1 MDCEQVLEA
10 VSAAL
15 DGELSPAE
23 QAQLEAHLAVCPEC
37 RALAE
42 ELSALNA
49 ALEEY
54 EPAPPQWLA
63 ERVMERVA
71 EQDRV
76 VPISAGR
83 RPGWRRWT
91 GLAAAL
97 ALTVC
102 AGGIGVW
109 LKTDRAGTEGVGGAP
124 VTYSSSSLA
133 GPSGGCDQAGTDDQ
147 EPTAYGDANSEAA
160 ANGTP
165 WREDRPVPAMAEPSS
180 APSSKTSAPSDWR
193 DVVGNY
199 NSEEP
204 MAPQESSAAQPAAP
218 EGRPAAGNAA
228 SVSEEQALELV
239 FNYLGGYEEYPEAK
253 LRHTDV
259 YGPIT
264 PAYSLRT
271 EKTEDE
277 ATSEYCLDYVRI
289 SSNALYYE
297 IHLYETVT
305 YEEEKEG
312 AVNSTVTCNWFAVD
326 MDGSGDILVE
336 FPEDYD
342 AERETEYI
350 SSYQNAVAG
359 N

>member
-15 DGELSPAE
+15 DGELSPVE
-23 QAQLEAHLAVCPEC
+23 EAQLEAHLAVCPEC

-49 ALEEY
+49 ALEEH

-63 ERVMERVA
+63 ERVMERIA

-83 RPGWRRWT
+83 RPGWRRWS

-97 ALTVC
+97 ALMVC

-109 LKTDRAGTEGVGGAP
+109 LKTDRAATEGVGGAP
-124 VTYSSSSLA
+124 VSYSSSSLI
-133 GPSGGCDQAGTDDQ
+133 GTSGGGEQTDAVAQ
-147 EPTAYGDANSEAA
+147 EPTVYGDANSEAA

-165 WREDRPVPAMAEPSS
+165 WQEDRPAPAMAEPS
-180 APSSKTSAPSDWR
+180 AKTSAPADWR
-193 DVVGNY
+193 DIVVGSNP
-199 NSEEP
+199 EEP
-204 MAPQESSAAQPAAP
+204 IAPQEPPAAHAAPP
-218 EGRPAAGNAA
+218 EGRPAAGNTA

-259 YGPIT
+259 YGSVT

-271 EKTEDE
+271 EKTEDA

-312 AVNSTVTCNWFAVD
+312 ALNSTVTCNWFAVD
-326 MDGSGDILVE
+326 MDGSGEILVE

-342 AERETEYI
+342 AERETEYVN
-350 SSYQNAVAG
+350 SYQNAVAG

>member
-15 DGELSPAE
+15 DGELSPTE
-23 QAQLEAHLAVCPEC
+23 EAQLEAHLAVCPAC

-49 ALEEY
+49 ALEEQ

-63 ERVMERVA
+63 DRVMERIA
-71 EQDRV
+71 EQDKV

-83 RPGWRRWT
+83 RAGWRRWT

-97 ALTVC
+97 ALVIC
-102 AGGIGVW
+102 AGGVGVW
-109 LKTDRAGTEGVGGAP
+109 LKMGGTGTEGASGAP
-124 VTYSSSSLA
+124 VAYSSSSLA
-133 GPSGGCDQAGTDDQ
+133 GISGGGEQADAGTQ
-147 EPTAYGDANSEAA
+147 EPTAYDGVNSEAA
-160 ANGTP
+160 SNGTP
-165 WREDRPVPAMAEPSS
+165 WWEDEPAPAMAEPGA
-180 APSSKTSAPSDWR
+180 APSSKTSTPADWR
-193 DVVGNY
+193 DIVAGY
-199 NSEEP
+199 NPGE
-204 MAPQESSAAQPAAP
+204 PAAP
-218 EGRPAAGNAA
+218 EPQESPAAQAAPPGGSADNTA
-228 SVSEEQALELV
+228 SVSEEQALKLV
-239 FNYLGGYEEYPEAK
+239 FEYLGGYEEYPEAK

-259 YGPIT
+259 YGSVT

-277 ATSEYCLDYVRI
+277 ATSEYCLDYVRV
-289 SSNALYYE
+289 SSNAQYYE
-297 IHLYETVT
+297 IHLYEAVT

-312 AVNSTVTCNWFAVD
+312 AVNSIVTCNWFAVE
-326 MDGSGDILVE
+326 MDGSGEILAE

-350 SSYQNAVAG
+350 DSYKNAVAG